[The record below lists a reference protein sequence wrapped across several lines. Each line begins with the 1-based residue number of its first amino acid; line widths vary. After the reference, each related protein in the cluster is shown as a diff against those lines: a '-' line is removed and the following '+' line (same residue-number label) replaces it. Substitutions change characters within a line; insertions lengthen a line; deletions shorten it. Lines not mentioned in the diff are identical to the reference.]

1 MRDKHIHIE
10 KDSLLLKQVYADVE
24 QRLLIN
30 KKKTRRLLAMKFI
43 FYFALM
49 AISYTVIFYTN
60 NVFVLFLG
68 FVMFGVLSVLMGFNF
83 AHDLCH
89 NTVFKNNKLNNLGF
103 IAIYT
108 MLGAHAEAWK
118 FRHIRSHHYAPNVK
132 DYDSDLQ
139 ITHLIRVEPGSDYS
153 WYHKFQHLYAPIAY
167 TTYSF
172 YWVFVKDF
180 VIHFSNDGNPQK
192 RKRVYHVSFWT
203 QKIFYVGYL
212 LILPILF
219 CQFSWMLV
227 TTAFLAMHFVQS
239 LFLLFTFFMTHHV
252 EKTAYFETDDNGYI
266 QTSWLANQIK
276 SSNDFHPFSKTAN
289 FIFGGFNNHIAHHL
303 FPHIHHVHYPAL
315 NRILYRTLIRNNI
328 RPNVTTFTGGIVSHL
343 RHLRKLSE
351 Q

>member
-1 MRDKHIHIE
+1 LRDKHIHIE

-139 ITHLIRVEPGSDYS
+139 ITQLIRAEPGSDHS
-153 WYHKFQHLYAPIAY
+153 W
-167 TTYSF
+167 
-172 YWVFVKDF
+172 
-180 VIHFSNDGNPQK
+180 
-192 RKRVYHVSFWT
+192 
-203 QKIFYVGYL
+203 
-212 LILPILF
+212 
-219 CQFSWMLV
+219 
-227 TTAFLAMHFVQS
+227 
-239 LFLLFTFFMTHHV
+239 
-252 EKTAYFETDDNGYI
+252 
-266 QTSWLANQIK
+266 
-276 SSNDFHPFSKTAN
+276 
-289 FIFGGFNNHIAHHL
+289 
-303 FPHIHHVHYPAL
+303 
-315 NRILYRTLIRNNI
+315 
-328 RPNVTTFTGGIVSHL
+328 
-343 RHLRKLSE
+343 
-351 Q
+351 